1 MTNPWEQ
8 DWSGAAPQANDK
20 APWEQDWGKPSD
32 VTKGGV
38 LDTVRDYTLAGLS
51 KAGQGSMQAIAGM
64 ADTVSAPVAKTRAML
79 TGAAAL
85 ADRWLPGDINPT
97 LQELAQDDAA
107 AAEAKAQQNALNNP
121 LARGTMALR
130 DAARERGQ
138 MLQDFDKEF
147 NPELVRQEGEMSK
160 AQGFWENA
168 KAIKDNPL
176 AFYGNLM
183 QSAPAMATGIGMSSG
198 AARAAGA
205 LGKVAGMSDEAALAL
220 ATRSAGAVGT
230 ASEAALSGSQARE
243 GIRSNILATPH
254 AQLAE
259 NSPRY
264 QELMSQP
271 GMTPALARD
280 TLANEVSTSASLLT
294 SAATALGSTVTNR
307 VFGNLEAQMIAGN
320 KLGAKDALLKMP
332 AKETAEESAQGMGE
346 DYVQHR
352 AMLPADKTNA
362 YDPGGSFVQNAAA
375 GLAMSGPGSVGGYA
389 RQQYNASRGLNPD
402 GTKPA
407 TPPAAPPADVAM
419 DIRFPDGTVSKD
431 PAGGA
436 FDYARYDQYRT
447 ALESGGRADA
457 KNPNSSATGLHQFTE
472 GTWLAMV
479 EKAKPA
485 WAEGLSRDQILAA
498 RTDAGKSTEMVRVL
512 DSENSARL
520 RAAGQPVNEH
530 TLYAAH
536 HFGSGRAID
545 FAKAGDDALMSNIL
559 SPSQM
564 RANPYLEGLTKAQAI
579 ANWDSRAGGAAPA
592 ASPATKPAAESDIAS
607 TETDA
612 AAEALQPR
620 EAADVD
626 KVSALDKQ
634 AQALQSRWN
643 DLNKPEYGPA
653 FDTERADLQSQI
665 AALRGERDQ
674 LARDWPKPEYGHPT
688 SFATESGVRL
698 DGRYALVDADALVT
712 SHNSLLNKNG
722 AYPQELQ
729 PRERDRAASEAQ
741 ISGIVNKLDPAR
753 LGMSADA
760 ATGAPII
767 GADGVVES
775 GNARTIALMRAYEA
789 NGQKA
794 AEYRQFLSDNANQF
808 GLSAEQVGA
817 LKNPVLVRVRDTPV
831 DRAEFARQANAST
844 VAAMSPSEQARSD
857 AQRIDNMEDLTP
869 NDDGDFAT
877 SRDFIRRFMARLP
890 MTEQAGMVDSS
901 GALSTA
907 GYARVRNA
915 VLAKAYGDSPV
926 LQRLTE
932 SMDDNLRNISKALVM
947 AAPEVAKMRS
957 AIDAGARFDVDIT
970 PDLMAAVTELSRLKD
985 AGTSVQDAI
994 AQVGMFGEYSTEVRD
1009 LLQFLADNIRRPR
1022 RIADFVR
1029 AYYAALDQA
1038 GDPNQGSLLGEKQ
1051 PPAKGDLMTAA
1062 RQDAQGEL
1070 LDGNPATATRS
1081 AADAAGDQGR
1091 AQAGPEGRVQRPDEA
1106 RRGHGDQVDGPA
1118 RSEAAVDKQ
1127 PSPTGQWR
1135 TFPPDMGSLGIP
1147 RAEMPQ
1153 IKGEHRGA
1161 FIQFLKGRGI
1171 EASEQHEV
1179 DAAKLK
1185 PTQAEFSM
1193 AKVEGFLKKG
1203 LGSGRSVLVSS
1214 DGYVLDGHHQW
1225 MAHAV
1230 ANQDIPVITLNA
1242 PMRELLAVAHEFPS
1256 VQRSEGAANDP
1267 NASRRE
1273 AVQDF
1278 KAAMA
1283 DLADIATKWQRA
1295 ALVPEKDADLMPVLA
1310 RLFDAAIRIVGT
1322 DLKAATRWVKDQLRA
1337 NPATK
1342 KLVNKVEPM
1351 SFRKAAEQ
1359 ALEAM
1364 SEPPAQGGLF
1374 DSPEQASEAVQ
1385 GDMFGLPEARP
1396 YAQLSADEKA
1406 AFDRRQG
1413 IRASDRG
1420 RVSAANYDTARD
1432 NYSPPAVESFMPK
1445 EALAAADKVIAE
1457 HQPEKRNDAA
1467 PALSVEDRARAE
1479 SLLAPV
1485 LAKAAEAK
1493 AEFDQKVIDI
1503 AQRVGAL
1510 GQQLAPLKGLKR
1522 GAEKLVEEKFDVGGM
1537 KDLLRSTIVVRS
1549 YADAQAVVD
1558 AIESEFKL
1566 LRAPKNRTGDVPL
1579 RAQGEDVAPE
1589 DPAKYAG
1596 YSDIMVNVV
1605 MPNGTIAEIQI
1616 NTPDMLAAKGAQG
1629 HKLYEV
1635 LRAEPK
1641 GSATFDVVNAASL
1654 AFYAEARAAAR
1665 NSSSVMRDQSAGQ
1678 NPLAGLSPSQGA
1690 FSSSQNRLP
1699 SGNSTYDRSMPSPSA
1714 RSMPKTQPGG
1724 NLSGTFMGSSDA
1736 SIVPGQGAGRSATSA
1751 AAQQSQAQN
1760 RASRNNSQN
1769 DLFGAQDASAEG
1781 NRPPGDAGAGAAA
1794 VPATGAQRQAGQLR
1808 EGAGGRAER
1817 GNPRR
1822 GDAADDGARHAGA
1835 ARSGAAQAGRGAG
1848 SGAHRNRARADG
1860 VPVSR
1865 DIPAKSGRNY
1875 SFSGPDDLSY
1885 TGSWAKKAEAN
1896 VAAVELL
1903 RDLIAD
1909 KRQATPDEQAVLAKF
1924 VGWGASELAN
1934 NLFGDK
1940 LNAPAQAL
1948 REYESASKEMDKLGR
1963 GSLSKGG
1970 QYRGQYADPGYYQ
1983 AVGVLRAAGKVAPHE
1998 FPPSVTRAQLDAAK
2012 PDAGVQRWIALR
2024 DRLKVAMT
2032 PTEWKEAAR
2041 TTQYGHYTS
2050 KAVVQSMWAAMQ
2062 RMGFKGGAVL
2072 EPGAGIGVFPGLM
2085 PADVAA
2091 NSTYT
2096 GIEYDTFTGNVLKQ
2110 LMPDERIVIDG
2121 YQNVAL
2127 PKDFYDV
2134 AIGNPPFASMSVLND
2149 NEYKRNAFK
2158 LHDYFFAKTID
2169 RVKPGGL
2176 MAFVT
2181 SRYTMDKL
2189 DDKARAYLAERAD
2202 LVGAIRMPQTAFKQ
2216 NAGTEVVTD
2225 VLFLRKKVPGE
2236 VFEHAQPWAKST
2248 PMQVDGESYPVN
2260 EYFHAH
2266 PEMVLGTHSSRGS
2279 MRAANEYTVLPGEG
2293 DIEAAFAKAAATL
2306 PADVYRAEIGSAAQ
2320 AAQVREI
2327 DFNPTAKKEGNFYV
2341 TDKGVLMQREGGAG
2355 LRVEGLKPADEA
2367 IVKAYVPLRDA
2378 VKQAQY
2384 DQLNGGPWEQ
2394 SLAALQAAYKAFTDK
2409 HGPLLQAKAYTVTTT
2424 ETDPETGE
2432 AVKVKDTR
2440 YRHPLEALLR
2450 SDPDAYLTLALERFN
2465 EETGQITT
2473 TDALTKRVLE
2483 APVHAR
2489 VETVHDALLT
2499 SLNDLG
2505 RVDIAA
2511 VAHAVGLS
2519 QKDAI
2524 EAMGTAIYQDPSA
2537 GWQMADEYLSGNVKK
2552 KLAEARA
2559 AAQSD
2564 ARYERNVAAL
2574 EAAQPAPKTPAD
2586 INVGLGMNWVPA
2598 PFYEQFLHD
2607 LAGTTVRVNFNTAT
2621 REWSVEKVDGHKTPA
2636 AIADWGTGDRDIA
2649 DLLVHAL
2656 KGTPIDIS
2664 RTEIADGS
2672 KKTVKDHAATEAAN
2686 EKLKALRERFEGWVW
2701 ENPERSD
2708 KLVQLYNDKFNTTV
2722 PRRFDGRHLT
2732 LPGTT
2737 STVTVF
2743 DHVKRGAWRIIQS
2756 GNTYLAHAVGSGK
2769 TWQMVISAMEQ
2780 KRLGLIKKPMFV
2792 VPNHMLQQ
2800 FASEWMQ
2807 LYPAAR
2813 LMVADEE
2820 NFHTNN
2826 RRRFVSRVAL
2836 SDLDGVIITQSAFK
2850 ILDLAPEFK
2859 AKIIQ
2864 EQLDQLEASLHDADP
2879 SLKPGQKSRDP
2890 TVKQIQAKIEKLET
2904 RLQAAMSSEGKD
2916 KNVMFDELGVD
2927 MLYVDEAHGY
2937 RKLDYAT
2944 SRKVKGLSSD
2954 GSAMA
2959 LDMYAKVRYLAEKN
2973 PKRNLVMAS
2982 GTPITNTIAE
2992 LYSLQ
2997 RFMAPEGLEERG
3009 LTDFDSW
3016 AAQYGREVTALEAGA
3031 DGKYSPV
3038 TRFQR
3043 FVNVGDLTM
3052 AFRQFADV
3060 LTADDLAAILG
3071 DKRPKVNTGARQLLL
3086 TPKTDGYHEYQKVL
3100 AERTEASRK
3109 WRPSKD
3115 EPNNPD
3121 PIIAIIGDG
3130 RLAAIDTRFVTP
3142 GAGNDPQSKLNQMI
3156 DKLVER
3162 YKETAVNTYIDKK
3175 TGQPEPLKGGT
3186 MMVFSDIGFGDG
3198 VRLNRGFDTRA
3209 WVNKRLAEAGVDMK
3223 QVAYMSDY
3231 KASADKLK
3239 LFRDVNAGKIRILFG
3254 TSKNMGTGVNAQQR
3268 LTTIFHLD
3276 PTWYPADIEQREGRA
3291 VRQGNKNPSV
3301 DLYAFATK
3309 GTYDQ
3314 NMWQMIARKAAFIDQ
3329 IMTGDGSI
3337 NEVEDVDSESNY
3349 SVLAAMVADDPRVL
3363 ELAGQ
3368 ENEVK
3373 RLERLYQAHET
3384 QRQSFIDRYRQAE
3397 WAVQGAEKSLPA
3409 AEAAAKKARDLSGDN
3424 FTAKV
3429 GKATITERAKFGE
3442 ALIGQLNELSG
3453 RVVTEPTPVGEIGGM
3468 PLVFHGSKVGSAF
3481 SAWIE
3486 LQAGEPMN
3494 LVSNPGESPAGIAMR
3509 AQNAVA
3515 AVARR
3520 PDKLRERIAE
3530 QKAVMESI
3538 KDRRQAPFPM
3548 AQMLTD
3554 ARAQVQSLKATLAAE
3569 GAAQAEPAANVPTM
3583 SRGVAEQD
3591 GAGVKL
3597 ADVQA
3602 MADRVA
3608 AALPKLPGVE
3618 VLQSTQ
3624 DAPPALL
3631 AYLEQQGAMDDTE
3644 GAFHD
3649 GSIYLFAGNLA
3660 SMERAEHVLAT
3671 HEAGHAGLAAIL
3683 GADRARVMQS
3693 LLNLNDDL
3701 NRRANAVAKRLKVPV
3716 TTAVEELLV
3725 DVPPA
3730 DLVKLKGWRRVAHKV
3745 QQWLARSGFTA
3756 LAARMGRWLESRL
3769 SDQQK
3774 ADLLA
3779 AELMTAAREHLAG
3792 RKPAVRSMAADAQ
3805 QQSRWL
3811 NKQAAQRGYENAD
3824 AMALADFDGLESLM
3838 AQWRG
3843 KNPAA
3848 AMLARRI
3855 VRDGYRTVNDS
3866 VIPETPEYDGN
3877 LTGDLAQVPAGK
3889 TVKAGPIRLPVG
3901 VAEGAH
3907 RGLGIEHM
3915 ADNTRRDATRMPKKQ
3930 TGDLAED
3937 LVRQAVE
3944 VLRGVKEVH
3953 YDGSKFIFPNPL
3965 MKQAVV
3971 AVWRGDHYSITTVRP
3986 YRNAQNLW
3994 GNPEKVGRLTFPTRD
4009 AEATSPSIAVAKESS
4024 LHPDRFGLEVASER
4038 FDFNTDKPKPAT
4050 QVVVKK
4056 KRSIQVPDGA
4066 PRLSRAGALPSAAA
4080 GQQAQLTPADRAEVL
4095 IQKSAR
4101 TAQPLDAVAQAITR
4115 ATGVEW
4121 AAKKVGSVIAG
4132 ALNRYTPESVKA
4144 GLVSD
4149 YGLDPR
4155 VRDERVLMQARQQ
4168 VQLRKAGEMI
4178 DSLASLTREESAAAY
4193 RWMNETDPDKIIRGM
4208 DELPEGSAEKLQEIQ
4223 RVIDKLSQE
4232 AVDLGQL
4239 DQRSYERNKFAYLHR
4254 SYAKHVL
4261 EPKGAKAAR
4270 ARTVAILG
4278 NQYKGRGT
4286 TETVAMS
4293 MVRQTAPEW
4302 WDVARKAGKADPNLI
4317 GKKLTRYDRLAPSGA
4332 GTQTLPGMD
4341 GRSDGRVLETVYLP
4355 ADRAAPKQYAEW
4367 RKGATFEVRDVKR
4380 GDLTLWRDW
4389 TADERQKMGEI
4400 DEARFAIAKTLHG
4413 MIRDVE
4419 VGRFLGW
4426 LSRTQ
4431 AKPTEAQLPAGAS
4444 IVDASESLLR
4454 AFKPGEWVKVPET
4467 TIAGTAVK
4475 KYGELAGKY
4484 VEGPVWNEVRQAL
4497 HTAQG
4502 FGKVY
4507 GAILNAWKLSKTA
4520 LSPTVHM
4527 NNIMSNFVMADWH
4540 DVTAGHV
4547 AKALRIIMGAHDS
4560 TSVQGIIGLAGKGMK
4575 AAAGMADQDA
4585 ARELVKRYKDSGA
4598 ELGSFVVN
4606 ETMKAQVDPL
4616 LAAMEAELRADPNS
4630 TAAQVGVMSALQ
4642 LLRQGEVG
4650 AAAKAAAGAQGVRQV
4665 IREGGNMI
4673 DLYQSEDSVFRLASW
4688 LKAKEEGKTDIE
4700 AGRIARHSF
4709 MDYNINAPWVQAARK
4724 TVLPFISY
4732 TYRAAPMLADIAMN
4746 KPHKILKL
4754 MAVAGAIDLL
4764 GSLLAG
4770 GGADDDKVRKLLP
4783 KEKAGGVWGMVPKLI
4798 RMPWNDNN
4806 GSPVFLDIRRWVPM
4820 GDVFD
4825 LGQGHAALPIPPS
4838 LMPGGPLALAGELIA
4853 NKSQFT
4859 GKPIV
4864 LETDTAGQ
4872 KAGKVADFVYKW
4884 AAPNV
4889 LGLPGSYATTGV
4901 IDAAK
4906 GRTDAFGRER
4916 SVAQAIASSIG
4927 VKAASYP
4934 RDILER
4940 NIILESK
4947 GKQAEL
4953 ERGMRQLARQ
4963 RSTNAISDAEFERA
4977 IGVEQGKLRKLREET
4992 QERLEAGRTH

>member
-1 MTNPWEQ
+1 MNPWEQ

-332 AKETAEESAQGMGE
+332 AKETAEEAAQGMGE

-431 PAGGA
+431 PGQTDSDTLRARYEVARKAAMDAQADPGANPRTIMVLNAESDRLGKEWQNSLKLKGAVSKDPAGGK
-436 FDYARYDQYRT
+436 FDYAAYDQYRT

-472 GTWLAMV
+472 RTWLATV
-479 EKAKPA
+479 EQAKPA
-485 WAEGLSRDQILAA
+485 WANGLSREQILDA
-498 RTDAGKSTEMVRVL
+498 RTDPAKSTEMVRVL
-512 DSENSARL
+512 DKQNATRLASE
-520 RAAGQPVNEH
+520 GQPVNEH

-536 HFGSGRAID
+536 HFGAGRAVD
-545 FAKAGDDALMSNIL
+545 FAKAGDDVLMSNIL

-579 ANWDSRAGGAAPA
+579 ANWDSRAGGAPA
-592 ASPATKPAAESDIAS
+592 TASPAAKPAAESDIAS
-607 TETDA
+607 TEADA

-626 KVSALDKQ
+626 KVAELDKQ
-634 AQALQSRWN
+634 AQALERRWN
-643 DLNKPEYGPA
+643 DLNTPEYGPT

-665 AALRGERDQ
+665 AALRGEREQ
-674 LARDWPKPEYGHPT
+674 LAKDWPKPEYGHPT

-1038 GDPNQGSLLGEKQ
+1038 GNPNQGSLLGETA
-1051 PPAKGDLMTAA
+1051 PPAKGELMNAA

-1070 LDGNPATATRS
+1070 LDGNTATPTRS
-1081 AADAAGDQGR
+1081 ATAATGDPGR
-1091 AQAGPEGRVQRPDEA
+1091 AQAGPEGRVQRSDEA
-1106 RRGHGDQVDGPA
+1106 RRGQGDQVDGAA
-1118 RSEAAVDKQ
+1118 RSEAAVAFDFDATEKALEAERDATSESIESEWVNSKTGAEHRRRTDLESAIYDAVTSSSLDAENAGPIVDTAIQGGRLDLAEYAVKRAENYANSMGTTPGVSPSSPKYDGIKQ
-1127 PSPTGQWR
+1127 NLERAKAQAIKAAAELRAKLEQAKGRRESPTGQWR
-1135 TFPPDMGSLGIP
+1135 AFPPDMGSLGIP

-1225 MAHAV
+1225 MAHAA

-1242 PMRELLAVAHEFPS
+1242 PMRELLKAAHEFPS
-1256 VQRSEGAANDP
+1256 VQRSEGASNDP
-1267 NASRRE
+1267 DASRRE

-1295 ALVPEKDADLMPVLA
+1295 ALMPEKDAELMPVLA

-1322 DLKAATRWVKDQLRA
+1322 DMRAATRWVKDQLRA
-1337 NPATK
+1337 NPETK
-1342 KLVNKVEPM
+1342 RLVNKIEPM

-1359 ALEAM
+1359 AFGAM

-1374 DSPEQASEAVQ
+1374 DSLEQASQAVQ

-1396 YAQLSADEKA
+1396 YDKLSAEEKA

-1413 IRASDRG
+1413 IRASQRE
-1420 RVSAANYDTARD
+1420 SAPRKVTSENYDAARD
-1432 NYSPPAVESFMPK
+1432 NYSPPDVSSFMPK

-1457 HQPEKRNDAA
+1457 HQSEKRTNAA
-1467 PALSVEDRARAE
+1467 PTISADDRARAE
-1479 SLLAPV
+1479 SLLTPV

-1549 YADAQAVVD
+1549 YADAQAVMD

-1566 LRAPKNRTGDVPL
+1566 LRAPKNRTGDAPL
-1579 RAQGEDVAPE
+1579 RAQGKDVAPE

-1724 NLSGTFMGSSDA
+1724 NLSGTFIDTSDKGIVADREKPSNEPVLESHILADLKARQDARDAAERKRAKDDAEADRKAQADARRDGFTLTGSDRAVDVAEAHGQQPLLSRAEWGPDTQYRDTERAYGGREAYDKAKDA
-1736 SIVPGQGAGRSATSA
+1736 GKTKLTYGQWVQVRTPNFKRWFGDWEGDPKNASKVVNPDTGEPMVVYRGGPTEDWQSGAEITEFRSSNGPWAGFFTNS
-1751 AAQQSQAQN
+1751 SET
-1760 RASRNNSQN
+1760 ASR
-1769 DLFGAQDASAEG
+1769 F
-1781 NRPPGDAGAGAAA
+1781 
-1794 VPATGAQRQAGQLR
+1794 
-1808 EGAGGRAER
+1808 
-1817 GNPRR
+1817 
-1822 GDAADDGARHAGA
+1822 
-1835 ARSGAAQAGRGAG
+1835 
-1848 SGAHRNRARADG
+1848 
-1860 VPVSR
+1860 
-1865 DIPAKSGRNY
+1865 
-1875 SFSGPDDLSY
+1875 
-1885 TGSWAKKAEAN
+1885 AN
-1896 VAAVELL
+1896 A
-1903 RDLIAD
+1903 
-1909 KRQATPDEQAVLAKF
+1909 
-1924 VGWGASELAN
+1924 
-1934 NLFGDK
+1934 
-1940 LNAPAQAL
+1940 
-1948 REYESASKEMDKLGR
+1948 
-1963 GSLSKGG
+1963 
-1970 QYRGQYADPGYYQ
+1970 QYALTRHG
-1983 AVGVLRAAGKVAPHE
+1983 GKPA
-1998 FPPSVTRAQLDAAK
+1998 
-2012 PDAGVQRWIALR
+2012 
-2024 DRLKVAMT
+2024 
-2032 PTEWKEAAR
+2032 
-2041 TTQYGHYTS
+2041 
-2050 KAVVQSMWAAMQ
+2050 
-2062 RMGFKGGAVL
+2062 
-2072 EPGAGIGVFPGLM
+2072 GVFPVYLSMQKPLEVDAGGKPARDFQIDASVLGKPDHPLRERMLNGDYDGLILRNTEDEG
-2085 PADVAA
+2085 DVFVPLNPNQIKSA
-2091 NSTYT
+2091 
-2096 GIEYDTFTGNVLKQ
+2096 TGNIGTFDASSGDIRLSRAAKASTRRNLIITHNLSPENLLHAVKMGGLAVPSLAITTNTEALSGFGSITLVGKKEMADPQ
-2110 LMPDERIVIDG
+2110 GYGRTQVFGADIYSPRYPKFERII
-2121 YQNVAL
+2121 
-2127 PKDFYDV
+2127 
-2134 AIGNPPFASMSVLND
+2134 
-2149 NEYKRNAFK
+2149 NA
-2158 LHDYFFAKTID
+2158 
-2169 RVKPGGL
+2169 
-2176 MAFVT
+2176 
-2181 SRYTMDKL
+2181 
-2189 DDKARAYLAERAD
+2189 
-2202 LVGAIRMPQTAFKQ
+2202 KQ
-2216 NAGTEVVTD
+2216 
-2225 VLFLRKKVPGE
+2225 
-2236 VFEHAQPWAKST
+2236 
-2248 PMQVDGESYPVN
+2248 
-2260 EYFHAH
+2260 
-2266 PEMVLGTHSSRGS
+2266 
-2279 MRAANEYTVLPGEG
+2279 
-2293 DIEAAFAKAAATL
+2293 
-2306 PADVYRAEIGSAAQ
+2306 
-2320 AAQVREI
+2320 
-2327 DFNPTAKKEGNFYV
+2327 
-2341 TDKGVLMQREGGAG
+2341 
-2355 LRVEGLKPADEA
+2355 
-2367 IVKAYVPLRDA
+2367 
-2378 VKQAQY
+2378 
-2384 DQLNGGPWEQ
+2384 
-2394 SLAALQAAYKAFTDK
+2394 YKALEWRT
-2409 HGPLLQAKAYTVTTT
+2409 QA
-2424 ETDPETGE
+2424 
-2432 AVKVKDTR
+2432 
-2440 YRHPLEALLR
+2440 
-2450 SDPDAYLTLALERFN
+2450 
-2465 EETGQITT
+2465 
-2473 TDALTKRVLE
+2473 
-2483 APVHAR
+2483 
-2489 VETVHDALLT
+2489 
-2499 SLNDLG
+2499 
-2505 RVDIAA
+2505 
-2511 VAHAVGLS
+2511 
-2519 QKDAI
+2519 
-2524 EAMGTAIYQDPSA
+2524 
-2537 GWQMADEYLSGNVKK
+2537 MADELGQGLPYAMDLRDDGYDT
-2552 KLAEARA
+2552 L
-2559 AAQSD
+2559 
-2564 ARYERNVAAL
+2564 ERSPVMLGQFLKDNGI
-2574 EAAQPAPKTPAD
+2574 TPA
-2586 INVGLGMNWVPA
+2586 VVWRPGMEP
-2598 PFYEQFLHD
+2598 
-2607 LAGTTVRVNFNTAT
+2607 
-2621 REWSVEKVDGHKTPA
+2621 
-2636 AIADWGTGDRDIA
+2636 
-2649 DLLVHAL
+2649 
-2656 KGTPIDIS
+2656 
-2664 RTEIADGS
+2664 
-2672 KKTVKDHAATEAAN
+2672 
-2686 EKLKALRERFEGWVW
+2686 
-2701 ENPERSD
+2701 
-2708 KLVQLYNDKFNTTV
+2708 
-2722 PRRFDGRHLT
+2722 GR
-2732 LPGTT
+2732 
-2737 STVTVF
+2737 
-2743 DHVKRGAWRIIQS
+2743 
-2756 GNTYLAHAVGSGK
+2756 
-2769 TWQMVISAMEQ
+2769 
-2780 KRLGLIKKPMFV
+2780 
-2792 VPNHMLQQ
+2792 
-2800 FASEWMQ
+2800 
-2807 LYPAAR
+2807 AAR
-2813 LMVADEE
+2813 LRQFGLWPFMRATDP
-2820 NFHTNN
+2820 
-2826 RRRFVSRVAL
+2826 
-2836 SDLDGVIITQSAFK
+2836 
-2850 ILDLAPEFK
+2850 LDLRQNPAFRK
-2859 AKIIQ
+2859 AG
-2864 EQLDQLEASLHDADP
+2864 LA
-2879 SLKPGQKSRDP
+2879 
-2890 TVKQIQAKIEKLET
+2890 
-2904 RLQAAMSSEGKD
+2904 
-2916 KNVMFDELGVD
+2916 EL
-2927 MLYVDEAHGY
+2927 
-2937 RKLDYAT
+2937 
-2944 SRKVKGLSSD
+2944 
-2954 GSAMA
+2954 
-2959 LDMYAKVRYLAEKN
+2959 LDMYADLPDRGRMVERLKSDEEAQDNMLHSLAVEITNAAKLAER
-2973 PKRNLVMAS
+2973 PELDRHATVTLMRQQLDEANLGEQYQQAIND
-2982 GTPITNTIAE
+2982 T
-2992 LYSLQ
+2992 
-2997 RFMAPEGLEERG
+2997 LEG
-3009 LTDFDSW
+3009 LTDGERIFNGFTNLGNRRYIPHTLENVVKILKKGLRGGESFNYGVGSLRAHYAPQFRSVDAIRKAKDRLVSAEQFERIKKEIDAELESVASAIDPNLGLSEVTGILEEAARKGVRAAFKEYGHGVSD
-3016 AAQYGREVTALEAGA
+3016 AAQAQAQAFLDKLRSLPTAYFEAKITRAVALDEFAGA
-3031 DGKYSPV
+3031 VVPNNLSAKALQALRDGGV
-3038 TRFQR
+3038 TRIQTYKD
-3043 FVNVGDLTM
+3043 GD
-3052 AFRQFADV
+3052 
-3060 LTADDLAAILG
+3060 
-3071 DKRPKVNTGARQLLL
+3071 
-3086 TPKTDGYHEYQKVL
+3086 
-3100 AERTEASRK
+3100 
-3109 WRPSKD
+3109 
-3115 EPNNPD
+3115 
-3121 PIIAIIGDG
+3121 
-3130 RLAAIDTRFVTP
+3130 
-3142 GAGNDPQSKLNQMI
+3142 
-3156 DKLVER
+3156 
-3162 YKETAVNTYIDKK
+3162 
-3175 TGQPEPLKGGT
+3175 
-3186 MMVFSDIGFGDG
+3186 
-3198 VRLNRGFDTRA
+3198 
-3209 WVNKRLAEAGVDMK
+3209 
-3223 QVAYMSDY
+3223 
-3231 KASADKLK
+3231 
-3239 LFRDVNAGKIRILFG
+3239 
-3254 TSKNMGTGVNAQQR
+3254 
-3268 LTTIFHLD
+3268 
-3276 PTWYPADIEQREGRA
+3276 EG
-3291 VRQGNKNPSV
+3291 S
-3301 DLYAFATK
+3301 
-3309 GTYDQ
+3309 
-3314 NMWQMIARKAAFIDQ
+3314 RKAAVQAFSEKA
-3329 IMTGDGSI
+3329 G
-3337 NEVEDVDSESNY
+3337 EDVLFSRGGN
-3349 SVLAAMVADDPRVL
+3349 M
-3363 ELAGQ
+3363 
-3368 ENEVK
+3368 
-3373 RLERLYQAHET
+3373 
-3384 QRQSFIDRYRQAE
+3384 IDR
-3397 WAVQGAEKSLPA
+3397 
-3409 AEAAAKKARDLSGDN
+3409 
-3424 FTAKV
+3424 
-3429 GKATITERAKFGE
+3429 
-3442 ALIGQLNELSG
+3442 
-3453 RVVTEPTPVGEIGGM
+3453 
-3468 PLVFHGSKVGSAF
+3468 
-3481 SAWIE
+3481 
-3486 LQAGEPMN
+3486 
-3494 LVSNPGESPAGIAMR
+3494 
-3509 AQNAVA
+3509 
-3515 AVARR
+3515 
-3520 PDKLRERIAE
+3520 
-3530 QKAVMESI
+3530 
-3538 KDRRQAPFPM
+3538 
-3548 AQMLTD
+3548 
-3554 ARAQVQSLKATLAAE
+3554 
-3569 GAAQAEPAANVPTM
+3569 
-3583 SRGVAEQD
+3583 D
-3591 GAGVKL
+3591 GAGVRL
-3597 ADVQA
+3597 TDVQA
-3602 MADRVA
+3602 MANRVA
-3608 AALPKLPGVE
+3608 KALPNLPGVE
-3618 VLQSTQ
+3618 VLKSTR
-3624 DAPPALL
+3624 DLPKDSALR
-3631 AYLEQQGAMDDTE
+3631 AYLEKQGAMDDAE

-3649 GSIYLFAGNLA
+3649 GELYLFADNLA

-3701 NRRANAVAKRLKVPV
+3701 NRRANAVAKRLGVPV

-3792 RKPAVRSMAADAQ
+3792 RKPKVRSMAVDAQ
-3805 QQSRWL
+3805 QQARWL

-3866 VIPETPEYDGN
+3866 VIPETPEYEGN
-3877 LTGDLAQVPAGK
+3877 LTGDLAQVPAGE

-3901 VAEGAH
+3901 VAEGQH
-3907 RGLGIEHM
+3907 RGRGIEHM
-3915 ADNTRRDATRMPKKQ
+3915 ADNARRDTARAPTAE
-3930 TGDLAED
+3930 TGELAED
-3937 LVRQAVE
+3937 LARQAVA
-3944 VLRGVKEVH
+3944 VLRGVSTVH
-3953 YDGSKFIFPNPL
+3953 HDGRGYVFANHQ

-3971 AVWRGDHYSITTVRP
+3971 AGWRGDHYSITTVRP
-3986 YRNAQNLW
+3986 FTNAQNLW
-3994 GNPEKVGRLTFPTRD
+3994 GNSERIGRLTFPIRD
-4009 AEATSPSIAVAKESS
+4009 AAATSPSNTVAKGSS
-4024 LHPDRFGLEVASER
+4024 LHPDRYGLEVASER

-4056 KRSIQVPDGA
+4056 KRTIQVPDGA
-4066 PRLSRAGALPSAAA
+4066 PRLSRAISAAV
-4080 GQQAQLTPADRAEVL
+4080 GGGTQQNLTPSERADAL

-4547 AKALRIIMGAHDS
+4547 AKAMRILMGAYDPS
-4560 TSVQGIIGLAGKGMK
+4560 SIEGAIGAASK
-4575 AAAGMADQDA
+4575 AVKAVTGMADQDA
-4585 ARELVKRYKDSGA
+4585 AREIVKRYTDSGA

-4606 ETMKAQVDPL
+4606 EVMKSQVDPL
-4616 LAAMEAELRADPNS
+4616 LTAMEAELKADPNS

-4642 LLRQGEVG
+4642 LLRQREVG
-4650 AAAKAAAGAQGVRQV
+4650 AAAKAASGAGGVRHV
-4665 IREGGNMI
+4665 IREGQNLI
-4673 DLYQSEDSVFRLASW
+4673 DLYQSEDAVFRLASW
-4688 LKAKEEGKTDIE
+4688 LKAKEEGKSDIE
-4700 AGRIARHSF
+4700 AGRIARRSF

-4724 TVLPFISY
+4724 SVLPFVSY
-4732 TYRAAPMLADIAMN
+4732 TYRAAPMLAEIAMN
-4746 KPHKILKL
+4746 KPHKLLKL
-4754 MAVAGAIDLL
+4754 MAVAGAINAL
-4764 GSLLAG
+4764 GTLLAG

-4783 KEKAGGVWGMVPKLI
+4783 KEKTGGVWGMVPKLI
-4798 RMPWNDNN
+4798 RMPWNDDN
-4806 GSPVFLDIRRWVPM
+4806 GSPVFLDIRRWIPM

-4838 LMPGGPLALAGELIA
+4838 LMPGGPLALAGELLA

-4884 AAPNV
+4884 ATPNV

-4901 IDAAK
+4901 FDAAK

-4916 SVAQAIASSIG
+4916 SVSQAIASSVG
-4927 VKAASYP
+4927 VKLASYP

-4963 RSTNAISDAEFERA
+4963 RSTNTISDAEFERA
-4977 IGVEQGKLRKLREET
+4977 IGVEQGKLIKLREET
-4992 QERLEAGRTH
+4992 QERLEAGR

>member
-1 MTNPWEQ
+1 
-8 DWSGAAPQANDK
+8 
-20 APWEQDWGKPSD
+20 
-32 VTKGGV
+32 
-38 LDTVRDYTLAGLS
+38 
-51 KAGQGSMQAIAGM
+51 
-64 ADTVSAPVAKTRAML
+64 
-79 TGAAAL
+79 
-85 ADRWLPGDINPT
+85 
-97 LQELAQDDAA
+97 
-107 AAEAKAQQNALNNP
+107 
-121 LARGTMALR
+121 
-130 DAARERGQ
+130 
-138 MLQDFDKEF
+138 
-147 NPELVRQEGEMSK
+147 
-160 AQGFWENA
+160 
-168 KAIKDNPL
+168 
-176 AFYGNLM
+176 
-183 QSAPAMATGIGMSSG
+183 
-198 AARAAGA
+198 
-205 LGKVAGMSDEAALAL
+205 
-220 ATRSAGAVGT
+220 
-230 ASEAALSGSQARE
+230 
-243 GIRSNILATPH
+243 
-254 AQLAE
+254 
-259 NSPRY
+259 
-264 QELMSQP
+264 
-271 GMTPALARD
+271 
-280 TLANEVSTSASLLT
+280 
-294 SAATALGSTVTNR
+294 
-307 VFGNLEAQMIAGN
+307 
-320 KLGAKDALLKMP
+320 
-332 AKETAEESAQGMGE
+332 
-346 DYVQHR
+346 
-352 AMLPADKTNA
+352 
-362 YDPGGSFVQNAAA
+362 
-375 GLAMSGPGSVGGYA
+375 
-389 RQQYNASRGLNPD
+389 
-402 GTKPA
+402 
-407 TPPAAPPADVAM
+407 
-419 DIRFPDGTVSKD
+419 
-431 PAGGA
+431 
-436 FDYARYDQYRT
+436 
-447 ALESGGRADA
+447 
-457 KNPNSSATGLHQFTE
+457 
-472 GTWLAMV
+472 
-479 EKAKPA
+479 
-485 WAEGLSRDQILAA
+485 
-498 RTDAGKSTEMVRVL
+498 
-512 DSENSARL
+512 
-520 RAAGQPVNEH
+520 
-530 TLYAAH
+530 
-536 HFGSGRAID
+536 
-545 FAKAGDDALMSNIL
+545 
-559 SPSQM
+559 
-564 RANPYLEGLTKAQAI
+564 
-579 ANWDSRAGGAAPA
+579 
-592 ASPATKPAAESDIAS
+592 
-607 TETDA
+607 
-612 AAEALQPR
+612 
-620 EAADVD
+620 
-626 KVSALDKQ
+626 
-634 AQALQSRWN
+634 
-643 DLNKPEYGPA
+643 
-653 FDTERADLQSQI
+653 
-665 AALRGERDQ
+665 
-674 LARDWPKPEYGHPT
+674 
-688 SFATESGVRL
+688 
-698 DGRYALVDADALVT
+698 
-712 SHNSLLNKNG
+712 
-722 AYPQELQ
+722 
-729 PRERDRAASEAQ
+729 
-741 ISGIVNKLDPAR
+741 
-753 LGMSADA
+753 
-760 ATGAPII
+760 
-767 GADGVVES
+767 
-775 GNARTIALMRAYEA
+775 
-789 NGQKA
+789 
-794 AEYRQFLSDNANQF
+794 
-808 GLSAEQVGA
+808 
-817 LKNPVLVRVRDTPV
+817 
-831 DRAEFARQANAST
+831 
-844 VAAMSPSEQARSD
+844 
-857 AQRIDNMEDLTP
+857 
-869 NDDGDFAT
+869 
-877 SRDFIRRFMARLP
+877 
-890 MTEQAGMVDSS
+890 
-901 GALSTA
+901 
-907 GYARVRNA
+907 
-915 VLAKAYGDSPV
+915 
-926 LQRLTE
+926 
-932 SMDDNLRNISKALVM
+932 
-947 AAPEVAKMRS
+947 
-957 AIDAGARFDVDIT
+957 
-970 PDLMAAVTELSRLKD
+970 
-985 AGTSVQDAI
+985 
-994 AQVGMFGEYSTEVRD
+994 
-1009 LLQFLADNIRRPR
+1009 
-1022 RIADFVR
+1022 
-1029 AYYAALDQA
+1029 
-1038 GDPNQGSLLGEKQ
+1038 
-1051 PPAKGDLMTAA
+1051 
-1062 RQDAQGEL
+1062 
-1070 LDGNPATATRS
+1070 
-1081 AADAAGDQGR
+1081 
-1091 AQAGPEGRVQRPDEA
+1091 
-1106 RRGHGDQVDGPA
+1106 
-1118 RSEAAVDKQ
+1118 
-1127 PSPTGQWR
+1127 
-1135 TFPPDMGSLGIP
+1135 
-1147 RAEMPQ
+1147 
-1153 IKGEHRGA
+1153 
-1161 FIQFLKGRGI
+1161 
-1171 EASEQHEV
+1171 
-1179 DAAKLK
+1179 
-1185 PTQAEFSM
+1185 
-1193 AKVEGFLKKG
+1193 
-1203 LGSGRSVLVSS
+1203 
-1214 DGYVLDGHHQW
+1214 
-1225 MAHAV
+1225 
-1230 ANQDIPVITLNA
+1230 
-1242 PMRELLAVAHEFPS
+1242 
-1256 VQRSEGAANDP
+1256 
-1267 NASRRE
+1267 
-1273 AVQDF
+1273 
-1278 KAAMA
+1278 
-1283 DLADIATKWQRA
+1283 
-1295 ALVPEKDADLMPVLA
+1295 
-1310 RLFDAAIRIVGT
+1310 
-1322 DLKAATRWVKDQLRA
+1322 
-1337 NPATK
+1337 
-1342 KLVNKVEPM
+1342 
-1351 SFRKAAEQ
+1351 
-1359 ALEAM
+1359 
-1364 SEPPAQGGLF
+1364 
-1374 DSPEQASEAVQ
+1374 
-1385 GDMFGLPEARP
+1385 
-1396 YAQLSADEKA
+1396 
-1406 AFDRRQG
+1406 
-1413 IRASDRG
+1413 
-1420 RVSAANYDTARD
+1420 
-1432 NYSPPAVESFMPK
+1432 
-1445 EALAAADKVIAE
+1445 
-1457 HQPEKRNDAA
+1457 
-1467 PALSVEDRARAE
+1467 
-1479 SLLAPV
+1479 
-1485 LAKAAEAK
+1485 
-1493 AEFDQKVIDI
+1493 
-1503 AQRVGAL
+1503 
-1510 GQQLAPLKGLKR
+1510 
-1522 GAEKLVEEKFDVGGM
+1522 
-1537 KDLLRSTIVVRS
+1537 
-1549 YADAQAVVD
+1549 
-1558 AIESEFKL
+1558 
-1566 LRAPKNRTGDVPL
+1566 
-1579 RAQGEDVAPE
+1579 
-1589 DPAKYAG
+1589 
-1596 YSDIMVNVV
+1596 
-1605 MPNGTIAEIQI
+1605 
-1616 NTPDMLAAKGAQG
+1616 
-1629 HKLYEV
+1629 
-1635 LRAEPK
+1635 
-1641 GSATFDVVNAASL
+1641 
-1654 AFYAEARAAAR
+1654 
-1665 NSSSVMRDQSAGQ
+1665 
-1678 NPLAGLSPSQGA
+1678 
-1690 FSSSQNRLP
+1690 
-1699 SGNSTYDRSMPSPSA
+1699 
-1714 RSMPKTQPGG
+1714 
-1724 NLSGTFMGSSDA
+1724 
-1736 SIVPGQGAGRSATSA
+1736 
-1751 AAQQSQAQN
+1751 
-1760 RASRNNSQN
+1760 
-1769 DLFGAQDASAEG
+1769 
-1781 NRPPGDAGAGAAA
+1781 
-1794 VPATGAQRQAGQLR
+1794 
-1808 EGAGGRAER
+1808 
-1817 GNPRR
+1817 
-1822 GDAADDGARHAGA
+1822 
-1835 ARSGAAQAGRGAG
+1835 
-1848 SGAHRNRARADG
+1848 
-1860 VPVSR
+1860 
-1865 DIPAKSGRNY
+1865 
-1875 SFSGPDDLSY
+1875 
-1885 TGSWAKKAEAN
+1885 
-1896 VAAVELL
+1896 
-1903 RDLIAD
+1903 
-1909 KRQATPDEQAVLAKF
+1909 
-1924 VGWGASELAN
+1924 
-1934 NLFGDK
+1934 
-1940 LNAPAQAL
+1940 
-1948 REYESASKEMDKLGR
+1948 
-1963 GSLSKGG
+1963 
-1970 QYRGQYADPGYYQ
+1970 
-1983 AVGVLRAAGKVAPHE
+1983 
-1998 FPPSVTRAQLDAAK
+1998 
-2012 PDAGVQRWIALR
+2012 
-2024 DRLKVAMT
+2024 
-2032 PTEWKEAAR
+2032 
-2041 TTQYGHYTS
+2041 
-2050 KAVVQSMWAAMQ
+2050 
-2062 RMGFKGGAVL
+2062 
-2072 EPGAGIGVFPGLM
+2072 
-2085 PADVAA
+2085 
-2091 NSTYT
+2091 
-2096 GIEYDTFTGNVLKQ
+2096 
-2110 LMPDERIVIDG
+2110 
-2121 YQNVAL
+2121 
-2127 PKDFYDV
+2127 
-2134 AIGNPPFASMSVLND
+2134 
-2149 NEYKRNAFK
+2149 
-2158 LHDYFFAKTID
+2158 
-2169 RVKPGGL
+2169 
-2176 MAFVT
+2176 
-2181 SRYTMDKL
+2181 
-2189 DDKARAYLAERAD
+2189 
-2202 LVGAIRMPQTAFKQ
+2202 
-2216 NAGTEVVTD
+2216 
-2225 VLFLRKKVPGE
+2225 
-2236 VFEHAQPWAKST
+2236 
-2248 PMQVDGESYPVN
+2248 
-2260 EYFHAH
+2260 
-2266 PEMVLGTHSSRGS
+2266 
-2279 MRAANEYTVLPGEG
+2279 
-2293 DIEAAFAKAAATL
+2293 
-2306 PADVYRAEIGSAAQ
+2306 
-2320 AAQVREI
+2320 
-2327 DFNPTAKKEGNFYV
+2327 
-2341 TDKGVLMQREGGAG
+2341 
-2355 LRVEGLKPADEA
+2355 
-2367 IVKAYVPLRDA
+2367 
-2378 VKQAQY
+2378 
-2384 DQLNGGPWEQ
+2384 
-2394 SLAALQAAYKAFTDK
+2394 
-2409 HGPLLQAKAYTVTTT
+2409 
-2424 ETDPETGE
+2424 
-2432 AVKVKDTR
+2432 
-2440 YRHPLEALLR
+2440 
-2450 SDPDAYLTLALERFN
+2450 
-2465 EETGQITT
+2465 
-2473 TDALTKRVLE
+2473 
-2483 APVHAR
+2483 
-2489 VETVHDALLT
+2489 
-2499 SLNDLG
+2499 
-2505 RVDIAA
+2505 
-2511 VAHAVGLS
+2511 
-2519 QKDAI
+2519 
-2524 EAMGTAIYQDPSA
+2524 
-2537 GWQMADEYLSGNVKK
+2537 
-2552 KLAEARA
+2552 
-2559 AAQSD
+2559 
-2564 ARYERNVAAL
+2564 
-2574 EAAQPAPKTPAD
+2574 
-2586 INVGLGMNWVPA
+2586 
-2598 PFYEQFLHD
+2598 
-2607 LAGTTVRVNFNTAT
+2607 
-2621 REWSVEKVDGHKTPA
+2621 
-2636 AIADWGTGDRDIA
+2636 
-2649 DLLVHAL
+2649 
-2656 KGTPIDIS
+2656 
-2664 RTEIADGS
+2664 
-2672 KKTVKDHAATEAAN
+2672 
-2686 EKLKALRERFEGWVW
+2686 
-2701 ENPERSD
+2701 
-2708 KLVQLYNDKFNTTV
+2708 
-2722 PRRFDGRHLT
+2722 
-2732 LPGTT
+2732 
-2737 STVTVF
+2737 
-2743 DHVKRGAWRIIQS
+2743 
-2756 GNTYLAHAVGSGK
+2756 
-2769 TWQMVISAMEQ
+2769 
-2780 KRLGLIKKPMFV
+2780 
-2792 VPNHMLQQ
+2792 
-2800 FASEWMQ
+2800 
-2807 LYPAAR
+2807 
-2813 LMVADEE
+2813 
-2820 NFHTNN
+2820 
-2826 RRRFVSRVAL
+2826 
-2836 SDLDGVIITQSAFK
+2836 
-2850 ILDLAPEFK
+2850 
-2859 AKIIQ
+2859 
-2864 EQLDQLEASLHDADP
+2864 
-2879 SLKPGQKSRDP
+2879 
-2890 TVKQIQAKIEKLET
+2890 
-2904 RLQAAMSSEGKD
+2904 
-2916 KNVMFDELGVD
+2916 
-2927 MLYVDEAHGY
+2927 
-2937 RKLDYAT
+2937 
-2944 SRKVKGLSSD
+2944 
-2954 GSAMA
+2954 
-2959 LDMYAKVRYLAEKN
+2959 
-2973 PKRNLVMAS
+2973 
-2982 GTPITNTIAE
+2982 
-2992 LYSLQ
+2992 
-2997 RFMAPEGLEERG
+2997 
-3009 LTDFDSW
+3009 
-3016 AAQYGREVTALEAGA
+3016 
-3031 DGKYSPV
+3031 
-3038 TRFQR
+3038 
-3043 FVNVGDLTM
+3043 
-3052 AFRQFADV
+3052 
-3060 LTADDLAAILG
+3060 
-3071 DKRPKVNTGARQLLL
+3071 
-3086 TPKTDGYHEYQKVL
+3086 
-3100 AERTEASRK
+3100 
-3109 WRPSKD
+3109 
-3115 EPNNPD
+3115 
-3121 PIIAIIGDG
+3121 
-3130 RLAAIDTRFVTP
+3130 
-3142 GAGNDPQSKLNQMI
+3142 MI

-3162 YKETAVNTYIDKK
+3162 YKETANNTYLDKK

-3468 PLVFHGSKVGSAF
+3468 PLVFHGSKVGTAF

-3631 AYLEQQGAMDDTE
+3631 AYLEQQGAMDDAE

-3649 GSIYLFAGNLA
+3649 GKLYLFADNLS

-3725 DVPPA
+3725 DVTPD

-3792 RKPAVRSMAADAQ
+3792 RKPAVRGMTVDAQ
-3805 QQSRWL
+3805 QQAKWL

-3855 VRDGYRTVNDS
+3855 VRGGYRTVNDS
-3866 VIPETPEYDGN
+3866 VIPETPEYEGN

-3889 TVKAGPIRLPVG
+3889 TIKAGPIRLPVG
-3901 VAEGAH
+3901 MVLGSH
-3907 RGLGIEHM
+3907 RGYGVEHM
-3915 ADNTRRDATRMPKKQ
+3915 GDNARKEPHRAPKAE
-3930 TGDLAED
+3930 TGELAED

-3944 VLRGVKEVH
+3944 VLRGVREVH
-3953 YDGSKFIFPNPL
+3953 HDGRSVIFPNPL
-3965 MKQAVV
+3965 MKLVVV
-3971 AVWRGDHYSITTVRP
+3971 ADWREDHYDIATVRP
-3986 YRNAQNLW
+3986 YDNAIRLW
-3994 GNPEKVGRLTFPTRD
+3994 GVPERIGRLTFPIRD
-4009 AEATSPSIAVAKESS
+4009 AAAASPSLTVARESS
-4024 LHPDRFGLEVASER
+4024 LHPDRSGLEVASER
-4038 FDFNTDKPKPAT
+4038 FYFNTDKPKPAT

-4056 KRSIQVPDGA
+4056 KRTIQVPDGA
-4066 PRLSRAGALPSAAA
+4066 PRLSRAISAAV
-4080 GQQAQLTPADRAEVL
+4080 GGGTQQNLTPSERADAL

-4121 AAKKVGSVIAG
+4121 AAKKVGGVIAG

-4302 WDVARKAGKADPNLI
+4302 WDVARKAGKADPDLI

-4332 GTQTLPGMD
+4332 GTQALPGMD

-4507 GAILNAWKLSKTA
+4507 GAILNAWKLSKALALDTPLPTPGGWTTMGDLQVGDTLFDENGKPCTVLGKSEVWDDHDCYRVEFSDGTSIVADAGHLWMTIYQGKPGIRETTDILATLKNDRGDNLHRIPVAGALDIDDAELPVDPYVFGYWLGDGDKNSARLTLGGHDLDEATRLLEARDVKMGEPRKDKRNDAYEVRIYSNGGKRADDSIQSALRSLGVLGNKHIPALYLRASVAQRRALLRGIMDSDGCAAKGGMTCRITTSTPRLGDGILELIRSLGLKPRGVWRETYIGDERKSDSFQITFAAYIEDEVFTLPRKLVNLRNRPATRQRSKARSIVGIVKVDPVPVQCILVSSPSHLFLAGDGMIPTHNTA

-4798 RMPWNDNN
+4798 RMPWNDDN

>member
-1 MTNPWEQ
+1 MNPWEQ

-332 AKETAEESAQGMGE
+332 AKETAEEAAQGMGE

-431 PAGGA
+431 PGQTDSDTLRARYEVARKAAMDAQADPGANPRTIMVLNAESDRLGKEWQNSLKLKGAVSKDPAGGK
-436 FDYARYDQYRT
+436 FDYAAYDQYRT

-472 GTWLAMV
+472 RTWLATV
-479 EKAKPA
+479 EQAKPA
-485 WAEGLSRDQILAA
+485 WANGLSREQILDA
-498 RTDAGKSTEMVRVL
+498 RTDPAKSTEMVRVL
-512 DSENSARL
+512 DKQNATRLASE
-520 RAAGQPVNEH
+520 GQPVNEH

-536 HFGSGRAID
+536 HFGAGRAVD
-545 FAKAGDDALMSNIL
+545 FAKAGDDVLMSNIL

-579 ANWDSRAGGAAPA
+579 ANWDSRAGGAPA
-592 ASPATKPAAESDIAS
+592 TASPAAKPAAESDIAS
-607 TETDA
+607 TEADA

-626 KVSALDKQ
+626 KVAELDKQ
-634 AQALQSRWN
+634 AQALERRWN
-643 DLNKPEYGPA
+643 DLNTPEYGPT

-665 AALRGERDQ
+665 AALRGEREQ
-674 LARDWPKPEYGHPT
+674 LAKDWPKPEYGHPT

-1038 GDPNQGSLLGEKQ
+1038 GNPNQGSLLGETA
-1051 PPAKGDLMTAA
+1051 PPAKGELMNAA

-1070 LDGNPATATRS
+1070 LDGNTATPTRS
-1081 AADAAGDQGR
+1081 ATAATGDPGR
-1091 AQAGPEGRVQRPDEA
+1091 AQAGPEGRVQRSDEA
-1106 RRGHGDQVDGPA
+1106 RRGQGDQVDGAA
-1118 RSEAAVDKQ
+1118 RSEAAVAFDFDATEKALEAERDATSESIESEWVNSKTGAEHRRRTDLESAIYDAVTSSSLDAENAGPIVDTAIQGGRLDLAEYAVKRAENYANSMGTTPGVSPSSPKYDGIKQ
-1127 PSPTGQWR
+1127 NLERAKAQAIKAAAELRAKLEQAKGRRESPTGQWR
-1135 TFPPDMGSLGIP
+1135 AFPPDMGSLGIP

-1225 MAHAV
+1225 MAHAA

-1242 PMRELLAVAHEFPS
+1242 PMRELLKAAHEFPS
-1256 VQRSEGAANDP
+1256 VQRSEGASNDP
-1267 NASRRE
+1267 DASRRE

-1295 ALVPEKDADLMPVLA
+1295 ALMPEKDAELMPVLA

-1322 DLKAATRWVKDQLRA
+1322 DMRAATRWVKDQLRA
-1337 NPATK
+1337 NPETK
-1342 KLVNKVEPM
+1342 RLVNKIEPM

-1359 ALEAM
+1359 AFGAM

-1374 DSPEQASEAVQ
+1374 DSLEQASQAVQ

-1396 YAQLSADEKA
+1396 YDKLSAEEKA

-1413 IRASDRG
+1413 IRASQRE
-1420 RVSAANYDTARD
+1420 SAPRKVTSENYDAARD
-1432 NYSPPAVESFMPK
+1432 NYSPPDVSSFMPK

-1457 HQPEKRNDAA
+1457 HQSEKRTNAA
-1467 PALSVEDRARAE
+1467 PTISADDRARAE
-1479 SLLAPV
+1479 SLLTPV

-1549 YADAQAVVD
+1549 YADAQAVMD

-1566 LRAPKNRTGDVPL
+1566 LRAPKNRTGDAPL
-1579 RAQGEDVAPE
+1579 RAQGKDVAPE

-1616 NTPDMLAAKGAQG
+1616 NTPDMLAAKGAQW

-1724 NLSGTFMGSSDA
+1724 NLSGTFMGSPDAPIVGGKGPGVDGAVSDKTAPAADDALRQRFTLPVPMFGDVPYRASAPVDAGGAEVLSSRVMVASTKLTKRDVEVLGLSPGKTKVYAWRVSVVSGPYGVHSIIEAMDADHGRSSDGEVLARFKEVSNAEHVERVAPAVARAARADFAAQAQELESYTSDDLRQRDNERQQADAAEQRQRQDDARRVQADAERGDFTLTGSDRAVDVAEAHGQQTLLSRAERGPDAQYRDTERAYGGKPAYDKAKAAGKTKLTYGQWVEVRTPNFKAWFGDWENDPKNASKVINAETGEPLVVYHGTDGDFTSFSTEKLGSNTGAASARRGFFFASNPKVSDFYSKMAFEDLTAPVRAEWDQVHKDRPAGGKWVGGYEGDFVLESDPSAGQAYKERVLRARSAFLRLGETEKEYRKLDRRKSEISHEVLSDYGIHIADAINVDA
-1736 SIVPGQGAGRSATSA
+1736 SFLDENPYFAELMREYVEVERAWNEIRMEFGYMHGANVIPVYLKILNPLVHDFRGERYRDVTYNELIKQAQDQGHDGVILKNTFDTSDHPKDRPMTDVYVAFRPSQIKSATGNNGTFDLGNPDIRMSSNGA
-1751 AAQQSQAQN
+1751 AAQQRSMPVA
-1760 RASRNNSQN
+1760 
-1769 DLFGAQDASAEG
+1769 DLQTMTD
-1781 NRPPGDAGAGAAA
+1781 R
-1794 VPATGAQRQAGQLR
+1794 V
-1808 EGAGGRAER
+1808 
-1817 GNPRR
+1817 
-1822 GDAADDGARHAGA
+1822 
-1835 ARSGAAQAGRGAG
+1835 
-1848 SGAHRNRARADG
+1848 
-1860 VPVSR
+1860 
-1865 DIPAKSGRNY
+1865 AK
-1875 SFSGPDDLSY
+1875 
-1885 TGSWAKKAEAN
+1885 
-1896 VAAVELL
+1896 
-1903 RDLIAD
+1903 
-1909 KRQATPDEQAVLAKF
+1909 
-1924 VGWGASELAN
+1924 
-1934 NLFGDK
+1934 
-1940 LNAPAQAL
+1940 
-1948 REYESASKEMDKLGR
+1948 
-1963 GSLSKGG
+1963 
-1970 QYRGQYADPGYYQ
+1970 
-1983 AVGVLRAAGKVAPHE
+1983 
-1998 FPPSVTRAQLDAAK
+1998 
-2012 PDAGVQRWIALR
+2012 
-2024 DRLKVAMT
+2024 
-2032 PTEWKEAAR
+2032 
-2041 TTQYGHYTS
+2041 
-2050 KAVVQSMWAAMQ
+2050 
-2062 RMGFKGGAVL
+2062 
-2072 EPGAGIGVFPGLM
+2072 
-2085 PADVAA
+2085 
-2091 NSTYT
+2091 
-2096 GIEYDTFTGNVLKQ
+2096 
-2110 LMPDERIVIDG
+2110 
-2121 YQNVAL
+2121 AL
-2127 PKDFYDV
+2127 P
-2134 AIGNPPFASMSVLND
+2134 
-2149 NEYKRNAFK
+2149 
-2158 LHDYFFAKTID
+2158 
-2169 RVKPGGL
+2169 
-2176 MAFVT
+2176 
-2181 SRYTMDKL
+2181 
-2189 DDKARAYLAERAD
+2189 
-2202 LVGAIRMPQTAFKQ
+2202 
-2216 NAGTEVVTD
+2216 
-2225 VLFLRKKVPGE
+2225 
-2236 VFEHAQPWAKST
+2236 
-2248 PMQVDGESYPVN
+2248 
-2260 EYFHAH
+2260 
-2266 PEMVLGTHSSRGS
+2266 
-2279 MRAANEYTVLPGEG
+2279 
-2293 DIEAAFAKAAATL
+2293 
-2306 PADVYRAEIGSAAQ
+2306 
-2320 AAQVREI
+2320 
-2327 DFNPTAKKEGNFYV
+2327 
-2341 TDKGVLMQREGGAG
+2341 
-2355 LRVEGLKPADEA
+2355 
-2367 IVKAYVPLRDA
+2367 
-2378 VKQAQY
+2378 
-2384 DQLNGGPWEQ
+2384 
-2394 SLAALQAAYKAFTDK
+2394 
-2409 HGPLLQAKAYTVTTT
+2409 
-2424 ETDPETGE
+2424 
-2432 AVKVKDTR
+2432 
-2440 YRHPLEALLR
+2440 
-2450 SDPDAYLTLALERFN
+2450 
-2465 EETGQITT
+2465 
-2473 TDALTKRVLE
+2473 
-2483 APVHAR
+2483 
-2489 VETVHDALLT
+2489 
-2499 SLNDLG
+2499 
-2505 RVDIAA
+2505 
-2511 VAHAVGLS
+2511 
-2519 QKDAI
+2519 
-2524 EAMGTAIYQDPSA
+2524 
-2537 GWQMADEYLSGNVKK
+2537 
-2552 KLAEARA
+2552 
-2559 AAQSD
+2559 
-2564 ARYERNVAAL
+2564 
-2574 EAAQPAPKTPAD
+2574 
-2586 INVGLGMNWVPA
+2586 
-2598 PFYEQFLHD
+2598 
-2607 LAGTTVRVNFNTAT
+2607 
-2621 REWSVEKVDGHKTPA
+2621 
-2636 AIADWGTGDRDIA
+2636 
-2649 DLLVHAL
+2649 
-2656 KGTPIDIS
+2656 
-2664 RTEIADGS
+2664 
-2672 KKTVKDHAATEAAN
+2672 
-2686 EKLKALRERFEGWVW
+2686 
-2701 ENPERSD
+2701 
-2708 KLVQLYNDKFNTTV
+2708 
-2722 PRRFDGRHLT
+2722 
-2732 LPGTT
+2732 
-2737 STVTVF
+2737 
-2743 DHVKRGAWRIIQS
+2743 
-2756 GNTYLAHAVGSGK
+2756 
-2769 TWQMVISAMEQ
+2769 
-2780 KRLGLIKKPMFV
+2780 
-2792 VPNHMLQQ
+2792 
-2800 FASEWMQ
+2800 
-2807 LYPAAR
+2807 
-2813 LMVADEE
+2813 
-2820 NFHTNN
+2820 
-2826 RRRFVSRVAL
+2826 
-2836 SDLDGVIITQSAFK
+2836 
-2850 ILDLAPEFK
+2850 
-2859 AKIIQ
+2859 
-2864 EQLDQLEASLHDADP
+2864 
-2879 SLKPGQKSRDP
+2879 
-2890 TVKQIQAKIEKLET
+2890 
-2904 RLQAAMSSEGKD
+2904 
-2916 KNVMFDELGVD
+2916 
-2927 MLYVDEAHGY
+2927 
-2937 RKLDYAT
+2937 
-2944 SRKVKGLSSD
+2944 
-2954 GSAMA
+2954 
-2959 LDMYAKVRYLAEKN
+2959 
-2973 PKRNLVMAS
+2973 NL
-2982 GTPITNTIAE
+2982 
-2992 LYSLQ
+2992 
-2997 RFMAPEGLEERG
+2997 
-3009 LTDFDSW
+3009 
-3016 AAQYGREVTALEAGA
+3016 
-3031 DGKYSPV
+3031 
-3038 TRFQR
+3038 
-3043 FVNVGDLTM
+3043 
-3052 AFRQFADV
+3052 
-3060 LTADDLAAILG
+3060 
-3071 DKRPKVNTGARQLLL
+3071 PKVN
-3086 TPKTDGYHEYQKVL
+3086 
-3100 AERTEASRK
+3100 
-3109 WRPSKD
+3109 
-3115 EPNNPD
+3115 
-3121 PIIAIIGDG
+3121 
-3130 RLAAIDTRFVTP
+3130 
-3142 GAGNDPQSKLNQMI
+3142 
-3156 DKLVER
+3156 
-3162 YKETAVNTYIDKK
+3162 
-3175 TGQPEPLKGGT
+3175 
-3186 MMVFSDIGFGDG
+3186 
-3198 VRLNRGFDTRA
+3198 
-3209 WVNKRLAEAGVDMK
+3209 
-3223 QVAYMSDY
+3223 
-3231 KASADKLK
+3231 
-3239 LFRDVNAGKIRILFG
+3239 
-3254 TSKNMGTGVNAQQR
+3254 
-3268 LTTIFHLD
+3268 
-3276 PTWYPADIEQREGRA
+3276 
-3291 VRQGNKNPSV
+3291 
-3301 DLYAFATK
+3301 
-3309 GTYDQ
+3309 
-3314 NMWQMIARKAAFIDQ
+3314 
-3329 IMTGDGSI
+3329 
-3337 NEVEDVDSESNY
+3337 
-3349 SVLAAMVADDPRVL
+3349 
-3363 ELAGQ
+3363 
-3368 ENEVK
+3368 
-3373 RLERLYQAHET
+3373 
-3384 QRQSFIDRYRQAE
+3384 
-3397 WAVQGAEKSLPA
+3397 
-3409 AEAAAKKARDLSGDN
+3409 
-3424 FTAKV
+3424 
-3429 GKATITERAKFGE
+3429 
-3442 ALIGQLNELSG
+3442 
-3453 RVVTEPTPVGEIGGM
+3453 
-3468 PLVFHGSKVGSAF
+3468 
-3481 SAWIE
+3481 
-3486 LQAGEPMN
+3486 
-3494 LVSNPGESPAGIAMR
+3494 
-3509 AQNAVA
+3509 
-3515 AVARR
+3515 
-3520 PDKLRERIAE
+3520 
-3530 QKAVMESI
+3530 
-3538 KDRRQAPFPM
+3538 
-3548 AQMLTD
+3548 
-3554 ARAQVQSLKATLAAE
+3554 
-3569 GAAQAEPAANVPTM
+3569 
-3583 SRGVAEQD
+3583 
-3591 GAGVKL
+3591 
-3597 ADVQA
+3597 
-3602 MADRVA
+3602 
-3608 AALPKLPGVE
+3608 

-3624 DAPPALL
+3624 DTRGELR
-3631 AYLEQQGAMDDTE
+3631 AYLERQGAMGDAE
-3644 GAFHD
+3644 GAFHK
-3649 GSIYLFAGNLA
+3649 GELYLFADNLA

-3701 NRRANAVAKRLKVPV
+3701 NRRANAVAKRLGVPV

-3792 RKPAVRSMAADAQ
+3792 RKPAVRGMTVDAQ
-3805 QQSRWL
+3805 QQAKWL

-3855 VRDGYRTVNDS
+3855 VRGGYRTVNDS
-3866 VIPETPEYDGN
+3866 VIPETPEYEGN

-3889 TVKAGPIRLPVG
+3889 TIKAGPIRLPVG
-3901 VAEGAH
+3901 MVLGSH
-3907 RGLGIEHM
+3907 RGYGVEHM
-3915 ADNTRRDATRMPKKQ
+3915 GDNARKEPHRAPKAE
-3930 TGDLAED
+3930 TGELAED

-3944 VLRGVKEVH
+3944 VLRGVREVH
-3953 YDGSKFIFPNPL
+3953 HDGRSVIFPNPL
-3965 MKQAVV
+3965 MKLVVV
-3971 AVWRGDHYSITTVRP
+3971 ADWREDHYDIATVRP
-3986 YRNAQNLW
+3986 YDNAIRLW
-3994 GNPEKVGRLTFPTRD
+3994 GVPERIGRLTFPIRD
-4009 AEATSPSIAVAKESS
+4009 AAAASPSLTVARESS
-4024 LHPDRFGLEVASER
+4024 LHPDRSGLEVASER
-4038 FDFNTDKPKPAT
+4038 FYFNTDKPKPAT

-4056 KRSIQVPDGA
+4056 KRTIQVPDGA
-4066 PRLSRAGALPSAAA
+4066 PRLSRAISAAV
-4080 GQQAQLTPADRAEVL
+4080 GGGTQQNLTPSERADAL

-4121 AAKKVGSVIAG
+4121 AAKKVGGVIAG

-4302 WDVARKAGKADPNLI
+4302 WDVARKAGKADPDLI

-4332 GTQTLPGMD
+4332 GTQALPGMD

-4454 AFKPGEWVKVPET
+4454 AFVPGEWVKVPET

-4507 GAILNAWKLSKTA
+4507 GAILNAWKLSKALALDTPLPTPGGWTTMGDLQVGDTLFDENGKPCTVLGKSEVWDDHDCYRVEFSDGTSIVADAGHLWMTIYQGKPGIRETTDILATLKNDRGDNLHRIPVAGALDIDDAELPVDPYVFGYWLGDGDKNSARLTLGGHDLDEATRLLEARDVKMGEPRKDKRNDAYEVRIYSNGGKWADDSIQSALRSLGVLGNKHIPALYLRASVAQRRALLRGIMDSDGCAAKGGMTCRITTSTPRLGDGILELIRSLGLKPRGVWRETYIGDERKSDSFQITFAAYIEDEVFTLPRKLVNLRNRPATRQRSKARSIVGIVKVDPVPVQCILVSSPSHLFLAGDGMIPTHNTA
-4520 LSPTVHM
+4520 MSPTVHM

-4798 RMPWNDNN
+4798 RMPWNDDN